1 MIPPNDLRRRD
12 RAAAVVLVILL
23 LALGVALLLR
33 QSLPD
38 AAEQHERDVR
48 AQRDAVLFDRFSARR
63 ERSDDGDRLTVSL
76 RVRTSASVS
85 LPCFAFVVASNET
98 VTPKL
103 WAIWPAQADGAAITA
118 SGHFHGTTPA
128 SGYAMT
134 LSDAW
139 ERINATFPTPTSGV
153 QFDTVLVY
161 VVDPAG
167 RILLARPFRV

>member
-1 MIPPNDLRRRD
+1 MAAPSDLRRRD
-12 RAAAVVLVILL
+12 RAAAVVLVLLL
-23 LALGVALLLR
+23 LAVGAALLLR

-38 AAEQHERDVR
+38 ATDHHERDMR

-63 ERSDDGDRLTVSL
+63 EHSDDGDRLSVSL

-85 LPCFAFVVASNET
+85 LPCFAFVVARNDV
-98 VTPKL
+98 VTPKE
-103 WAIWPAQADGAAITA
+103 WAIWPPQATGAAITA
-118 SGHFHGTTPA
+118 SGHFHGSTPT

-134 LSDAW
+134 LTDAW
-139 ERINATFPTPTSGV
+139 ERINATFPTPPSGV
-153 QFDTVLVY
+153 LFDTVLVY